1 MTILIGEGV
10 IPIRAK
16 DETAAGVAAAK
27 ARMEGLRAV
36 AQIEATSEK
45 LRAEVALCKRE
56 LSGLDKTKA
65 SPEAELRATKLRAD
79 LKGLEGE
86 LRQLDR
92 RRIKIEAQAD
102 TDAANARLRTLGFNA
117 AAGARSTAG
126 LNAQGSRLGSSFAS
140 AARGPAILMAIA
152 SAAGIAGAAVAAIPA
167 ALSSLGGIGGVLLG
181 SLSGVGEAL
190 KGYEADQDAASAAGV
205 RSANSAA
212 SSGRAI
218 RDAGQAINDA
228 RRNQTQVA
236 RDSARQIEDAERSQA
251 RVAADAARAISDAK
265 ADQARTARD
274 GAEAVEA
281 AADTVS
287 DALDRE
293 RAAQEDLNDAFEEAA
308 QRLQDL
314 RDEQDD
320 YALDVEGAA
329 IRVAREEEQLRKV
342 MADSTATD
350 LDRREAVNQLGQ
362 ARERLEDVQKRQGR
376 SAAELAAAE
385 RNGLSGSEE
394 VIAAQGRLRDAQ
406 DGTRDAQENL
416 ARVTRDA
423 SEANEAAARRV
434 QDAVTEGA
442 QAEQDAARATQRA
455 REQAAEASEDAAM
468 QVSRALQGLQ
478 DAQAQQA
485 EGAATAALATS
496 KYADAM
502 AKLTPE
508 GRAFVEQLIRMKP
521 MVDDLGKTSQRS
533 FLPGLTDMLR
543 DSEGLFPIFNGFLD
557 QTGDKMA
564 DSSRKA
570 GQLFKNPE
578 FKKDLTDLLNS
589 SLPITEAIGDGM
601 VKLTEKT
608 VDFGAEMAPASEG
621 FADFIDSTVDGWVGM
636 YEEMEPY
643 ADDFKVLWQ
652 EVGEFLEIVLP
663 LVGRIA
669 GQVSEF
675 LGPALGDLNDFLREN
690 NDQLDDWV
698 YWIGGAYLALKTLK
712 TVGNLATWADGV
724 ATSIGRVGGGAKD
737 ADGKVSKLD
746 GKLRGLKNLGK
757 IGVTVAVGFV
767 IADMVA
773 GMLDGGVGRERT
785 DLNKDGKLDRN
796 ERGAAITS
804 GDFSGIGSG
813 ITGDLKE
820 GYDAAGQAFGRGD
833 WYEGILGLFYN
844 PEMAQKITMGW
855 EGIGVQLKG
864 KWQSI
869 KNSATGSAQGLAD
882 GVSGWWGRTFT
893 DGDSW
898 FSRTKNSIGG
908 HLTGARNS
916 AVERAGSLA
925 GGVSGWWGR
934 TFSDSDSWFNRTRG
948 TIGDKMSGARNWAVD
963 RAGSLQ
969 AGVSGWWGRTFTN
982 TDSTYNSIRTT
993 IGDKMSGARNWATD
1007 QARNLQSGVAG
1018 WWGRTFTNSDS
1029 TFSRIRSTVGD
1040 AMRGARDGAVN
1051 WARSAYDGTTRWFG
1065 DMWRRLKDFGK
1076 GGVNGVIGTLNWL
1089 VDKSNGILGSL
1100 GVEYRIPRIQ
1110 MLAQGGTLGPQMLAR
1125 GGRVGGGFVTNG
1137 PQAIV
1142 GEGRSAYPE
1151 FVIPTDPAYR
1161 SRALDL
1167 FASLGGQ
1174 LMADG
1179 GQVGVPMLAEGGIL
1193 GTIGSLWN
1201 GASRAIGSI
1210 GSRIGDMM
1218 NWFGGGDLSGLV
1230 GEAIGLMLPK
1240 NPWRSFGQ
1248 GVGNK
1253 LIDGAKAKMDSLFAS
1268 FSAGGDAGAFTGM
1281 AAGGVQRWAPVTL
1294 QALAMMGQPAGLLQT
1309 VLRRMNQESGGNPSI
1324 VNRWDSNWRKG
1335 TPSVGLMQVIGPTY
1349 RSNRDPRRDV
1359 GPYLYGTSIDPLS
1372 NILSSMR
1379 YALGRYGSLPRA
1391 YNKAGGYA
1399 MGGRVPGT
1407 TFEDR
1412 IPILAQS
1419 GERVLTRAQN
1429 DAFERLVGLLEGS
1442 TGLAGV
1448 HGEGDTIVN
1457 VTQLGGNPQE
1467 TGRLVALGIR
1477 SVR

>member
-1 MTILIGEGV
+1 MTILIGDGV

-16 DETAAGVAAAK
+16 DETAEGVAQAK
-27 ARMEGLRAV
+27 RR
-36 AQIEATSEK
+36 
-45 LRAEVALCKRE
+45 
-56 LSGLDKTKA
+56 LDN
-65 SPEAELRATKLRAD
+65 LRATAKLDADISAAEKKIRLAEAWLKKLATQKTSVQVDADTAKAMSD
-79 LKGLEGE
+79 LKLARAE
-86 LRQLDR
+86 LDYLDR
-92 RRIKIEAQAD
+92 KRTQMRVTAD
-102 TDAANARLRTLGFNA
+102 TNQ
-117 AAGARSTAG
+117 ARSGLRGVGQEAG
-126 LNAQGSRLGSSFAS
+126 NADNQVKRLNGSGRALGASFAS

-190 KGYEADQDAASAAGV
+190 KGYEADQDAASAAGQ

-236 RDSARQIEDAERSQA
+236 RDSARQIEDAERSEA
-251 RVAADAARAISDAK
+251 RVVAETAKAISDAK

-362 ARERLEDVQKRQGR
+362 ARERLEDIQKRQGR

-385 RNGLSGSEE
+385 RNGLAGSEG
-394 VIAAQGRLRDAQ
+394 VIAAQGRLTAAKE
-406 DGTRDAQENL
+406 GTRDAEENL
-416 ARVTRDA
+416 RRVTRDA
-423 SEANEAAARRV
+423 SEANEAAAQRV
-434 QDAVTEGA
+434 RDAVTEGEFA
-442 QAEQDAARATQRA
+442 QQEASRATQRA

-478 DAQAQQA
+478 DAQTQQA

-746 GKLRGLKNLGK
+746 GKLRGLKTIGK
-757 IGVTVAVGFV
+757 IGITFVAAYVGFEL
-767 IADMVA
+767 IQ
-773 GMLDGGVGRERT
+773 GLFDGGEGKKRLDT
-785 DLNKDGKLDRN
+785 NQDGKVGTGERWESLKNFDFKGVGSTIWDDIKRN
-796 ERGAAITS
+796 PLVPEGMDPNPLHMPEPPPELKKKWD
-804 GDFSGIGSG
+804 DFWG
-813 ITGDLKE
+813 
-820 GYDAAGQAFGRGD
+820 
-833 WYEGILGLFYN
+833 GLR
-844 PEMAQKITMGW
+844 
-855 EGIGVQLKG
+855 
-864 KWQSI
+864 
-869 KNSATGSAQGLAD
+869 GSASKFATDNNLT
-882 GVSGWWGRTFT
+882 WGQIR
-893 DGDSW
+893 DNAG
-898 FSRTKNSIGG
+898 SRTTELRDRVNGVMG
-908 HLTGARNS
+908 EARTWL
-916 AVERAGSLA
+916 G
-925 GGVSGWWGR
+925 
-934 TFSDSDSWFNRTRG
+934 DRTRE
-948 TIGDKMSGARNWAVD
+948 
-963 RAGSLQ
+963 
-969 AGVSGWWGRTFTN
+969 
-982 TDSTYNSIRTT
+982 
-993 IGDKMSGARNWATD
+993 
-1007 QARNLQSGVAG
+1007 
-1018 WWGRTFTNSDS
+1018 
-1029 TFSRIRSTVGD
+1029 
-1040 AMRGARDGAVN
+1040 ARDGISSGFGQARDWSGDRLRELRDRVN
-1051 WARSAYDGTTRWFG
+1051 GGMGQARDWLGDRTREARDRISGGLGMARDWSGDRVRELRDRVNGGMGQARDWLGDRTREARDRINSGLGMARDWAGDRMRELKDRVVDFARKAKDGAGGFFSE
-1065 DMWRRLKDFGK
+1065 MWRNLRDLGK

-1089 VDKSNGILGSL
+1089 VDKSNSILGSL

-1110 MLAQGGTLGPQMLAR
+1110 MLAQGGTLGPQMLAG

-1201 GASRAIGSI
+1201 GASRAIGSV

-1218 NWFGGGDLSGLV
+1218 NWFGGGSLSGLV
-1230 GEAIGLMLPK
+1230 SEAVGLMLPK
-1240 NPWRSFGQ
+1240 NPWRSLGM

-1268 FSAGGDAGAFTGM
+1268 FAPGGDAGAFTGM

-1391 YNKAGGYA
+1391 YNKSGGYA
-1399 MGGRVPGT
+1399 LGGRVPGT

-1429 DAFERLVGLLEGS
+1429 DAFERLVGILEGS